1 MLPNFSKEEIMSL
14 DLGLKGKT
22 AVITGGAAG
31 IGNETAEFFLKQG
44 ANVVLADLNPE
55 VNNIAKG
62 MGGDKAI
69 GVAGNVCD
77 AEYRQHVIE
86 EGVKAFGQID
96 VLVNCAGIVALESA
110 EIISEDFW
118 NRTININLSASFFMA
133 QAVGKYMIDNG
144 VKGSIVNIAS
154 QAGVIALDKH
164 VAYCAAKGGIIAM
177 TKVMAMEWGKYGIRV
192 NAVAPTV
199 VLTALGHKAW
209 DGPVGDAFKKE
220 IPAERFAEPEEIAA
234 MEKKIDEAAR
244 DLGSDLPNPMMYM
257 FFLPITAI
265 PDYAITDVGPV
276 DYVNLRTFEPVLN
289 VREK

>member
-55 VNNIAKG
+55 VNNIAKE

-96 VLVNCAGIVALESA
+96 ILVNCAGIVALESA

-164 VAYCAAKGGIIAM
+164 VAFCAAKGGIIAM

-234 MEKKIDEAAR
+234 VIAFLCSKGAAMITGHNLLID
-244 DLGSDLPNPMMYM
+244 GGYT
-257 FFLPITAI
+257 I
-265 PDYAITDVGPV
+265 
-276 DYVNLRTFEPVLN
+276 
-289 VREK
+289 K